1 MNRTISK
8 PVVRKKVRSFW
19 AICVVLSTVLTY
31 LPQDLQAQISFACRV
46 DSNKMLIGDQ
56 RSLYLELS
64 PAGTSP
70 GPVDFSAWESEGVE
84 ILDNQQWNQSSDGF
98 EQQLTFAV
106 FDTGYVVLPPLL
118 LQIEGDS
125 IYSND
130 LALEVQGIMLDSTG
144 LAPIKPILKEPVRL
158 SDFLI
163 YIIVF
168 LVGLLI
174 IGLVFLRRKYTAV
187 PEEIVEV
194 PLPPH
199 QIAMIS
205 LEKLKNKKLWQQ
217 GKIKEYQSELTHI
230 IREYLENR
238 FKIRALESTTG
249 EIMSALRRE
258 NQVRD
263 WLEQLSQ
270 ILNMADMIKFAKA
283 KPELGVHDQFMQM
296 AESFIIGTRETEH
309 SVQTEEEE

>member
-1 MNRTISK
+1 MRTISK
-8 PVVRKKVRSFW
+8 PAVRKKVRSFW
-19 AICVVLSTVLTY
+19 AICVVLLTVLTY
-31 LPQDLQAQISFACRV
+31 FPQDLQAQISFVCKV

-56 RSLYLELS
+56 RSLYLLVS
-64 PAGTSP
+64 PTGTSP
-70 GPVDFSAWESEGVE
+70 APVDFSAWESEGVE

-106 FDTGYVVLPPLL
+106 FDTGYVVLPPLV

-174 IGLVFLRRKYTAV
+174 IGLVFLRKKYTAV

-205 LEKLKNKKLWQQ
+205 LEKLKGKKLWQQ

-238 FKIRALESTTG
+238 FKIKALESTTG
-249 EIMSALRRE
+249 EIISALRKE
-258 NQVRD
+258 DQVRD

-296 AESFIIGTRETEH
+296 AESFIIGTRETEQF
-309 SVQTEEEE
+309 VQTEEEE

>member
-1 MNRTISK
+1 MRIISK
-8 PVVRKKVRSFW
+8 PGIRKKAKSFW
-19 AICVVLSTVLTY
+19 AMSFVLLTF
-31 LPQDLQAQISFACRV
+31 LTFVGQDLDAQVSFECRV

-56 RSLYLELS
+56 RSLYLHLS
-64 PAGTSP
+64 PASSSP
-70 GPVDFSAWESEGVE
+70 GPVDFSAWELEGVE
-84 ILDNQQWNQSSDGF
+84 ILDNQQWSQTSNGF
-98 EQQLTFAV
+98 KQQLTFSV
-106 FDTGYVVLPPLL
+106 FDTGYVMLPPLV
-118 LQIEGDS
+118 LQLEGDS

-158 SDFLI
+158 SDFLL
-163 YIIVF
+163 YIVVF

-174 IGLVFLRRKYTAV
+174 IGLVFLRKKITAV

-199 QIAMIS
+199 QIALMS
-205 LEKLKNKKLWQQ
+205 LEKLKGKKLWQQ
-217 GKIKEYQSELTHI
+217 GRIKDYQSELTHI

-238 FKIRALESTTG
+238 FKIKALESTTG
-249 EIMSALRRE
+249 EIIAELGKKDR
-258 NQVRD
+258 VRD

-270 ILNMADMIKFAKA
+270 ILNMADLIKFAKA

-296 AESFIIGTRETEH
+296 AESFIIGTRETDQ
-309 SVQTEEEE
+309 SVQREEEE

>member
-1 MNRTISK
+1 MRTIAK
-8 PVVRKKVRSFW
+8 PALIQKVRSFW
-19 AICVVLSTVLTY
+19 AHGIVLLA
-31 LPQDLQAQISFACRV
+31 LLAFCPQDLHAQVSFECRV

-56 RSLYLELS
+56 RSLYLQLS
-64 PAGTSP
+64 PASTSP
-70 GPVDFSAWESEGVE
+70 GPIDFSAWESEGVE
-84 ILDNQQWNQSSDGF
+84 ILDNQQWNQTTNGF

-106 FDTGYVVLPPLL
+106 FDTGYVVLPSLI
-118 LQIEGDS
+118 LQIAGDS

-158 SDFLI
+158 SDFLL

-174 IGLVFLRRKYTAV
+174 IGLVFLRKKYTAV

-199 QIAMIS
+199 QIALMS
-205 LEKLKNKKLWQQ
+205 LEKLKGKKLWQQ

-238 FKIRALESTTG
+238 FKIKALESTTG
-249 EIMSALRRE
+249 EIISELGKKD
-258 NQVRD
+258 QVRD

-270 ILNMADMIKFAKA
+270 ILNMADLIKFAKA

-296 AESFIIGTRETEH
+296 AESFIIRTKETADQ